1 MEGSSTQCRSLCGAL
16 LRQGFSSVFAAIWA
30 LPGQPLQSALSST
43 PQVSIGVFPL
53 FSRSRGCQFCGKG
66 TRKMIPVSVLES
78 NRAASGSPV
87 VIEKKSR
94 AQERVIL
101 EFCVLFLFPL
111 ASTCCSEAVLADQV
125 DRTCKWWNVNKSC
138 WWVISIQSNLVTQN
152 TRFLS
157 AFVRALV

>member
-1 MEGSSTQCRSLCGAL
+1 
-16 LRQGFSSVFAAIWA
+16 
-30 LPGQPLQSALSST
+30 
-43 PQVSIGVFPL
+43 
-53 FSRSRGCQFCGKG
+53 
-66 TRKMIPVSVLES
+66 MIPVSVLES

-138 WWVISIQSNLVTQN
+138 
-152 TRFLS
+152 
-157 AFVRALV
+157 